1 VGIYYYVGI
10 IRAALV
16 DSATATSTLAKPR
29 KSTQLAFILCLIGIF
44 MMVGTQSVM
53 DFIQGNAD
61 QVIQV
66 TQK

>member
-1 VGIYYYVGI
+1 
-10 IRAALV
+10 
-16 DSATATSTLAKPR
+16 
-29 KSTQLAFILCLIGIF
+29 LIGIF